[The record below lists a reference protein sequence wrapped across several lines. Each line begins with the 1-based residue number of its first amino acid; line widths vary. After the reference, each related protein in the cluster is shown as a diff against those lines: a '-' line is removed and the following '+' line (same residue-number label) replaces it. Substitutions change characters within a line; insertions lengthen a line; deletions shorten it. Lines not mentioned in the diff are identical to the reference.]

1 VKYAIDAR
9 FESLRKTR
17 TKKPSPP
24 ARPAEAPNEKQAD
37 ARFKTLRK
45 RMLAA
50 GRALAESGA
59 IRATYRAY
67 RGRRLGPYFR
77 VVYCRHGRQKWI
89 YVGRSA
95 ELAGRLRQLLAALRA
110 PAEERR
116 RLRRLCAAARRALR
130 TQKAAWQT
138 ELARH
143 GLVAKGFEVRA
154 RQPPHVPTPHGPP
167 AQRPRQPAIGRA
179 PLTRH

>member
-1 VKYAIDAR
+1 
-9 FESLRKTR
+9 
-17 TKKPSPP
+17 
-24 ARPAEAPNEKQAD
+24 
-37 ARFKTLRK
+37 
-45 RMLAA
+45 MLAA
-50 GRALAESGA
+50 APALAESGA
-59 IRATYRAY
+59 VRATWRTY

-77 VVYCRHGRQKWI
+77 VVYCHRGRQKWI

-95 ELAGRLRQLLAALRA
+95 ELAGQLRQLLAVLQA

-116 RLRRLCAAARRALR
+116 QLRRLWAAARRGLA
-130 TQKAAWQT
+130 TQKVAWQA

-143 GLVAKGFEVRA
+143 GLVAKGFEIRA